1 MLLTGVASGIIAGLL
16 GVGGGIVIVPVLEA
30 VLEFLGVDAA
40 VRMHIAVATS
50 LAVIIPTSI
59 SSARAHRR
67 RDSIDLAII
76 WSWAP
81 FIFLGV
87 ICGVFISAYVS
98 GRFLAAVFAVVAFLL
113 SINMIA
119 HFTERRLGEDLPK
132 TPFFL
137 SLPFGIGTVS
147 TLMGIGG
154 GSMTVPAL
162 TVYGKPIHLAVG
174 TSALLGLV
182 IAVPSATG
190 YLFTGWGNPLLPDGS
205 IGYINLYGFALI
217 MPMSVLCA
225 PLGAKI
231 AHALSQRLLGGFFG
245 LFLLAT
251 SIRMGLLAY

>member
-1 MLLTGVASGIIAGLL
+1 MLLTGVVSGIIAGLL

-30 VLEFLGVDAA
+30 VLAFLGVDVA

-50 LAVIIPTSI
+50 LAVIIPTSL
-59 SSARAHRR
+59 SSARAHGR
-67 RDSIDLAII
+67 RDSIDYAIVR
-76 WSWAP
+76 SWAP

-87 ICGVFISAYVS
+87 ISGVVISAYVS
-98 GRFLAAVFAVVAFLL
+98 GRFLAGVFAAVAFLL

-137 SLPFGIGTVS
+137 SLPFSIGSIS

-162 TVYGKPIHLAVG
+162 TVFGKPIHLAVG

-182 IAVPSATG
+182 IAVPSAAG
-190 YLFTGWGNPLLPDGS
+190 YIVTGWGNPSLPDGS

-217 MPMSVLCA
+217 TPMSVFCA
-225 PLGAKI
+225 PLGARI
-231 AHALSQRLLGGFFG
+231 AHAMSQRLLGGFFG
-245 LFLLAT
+245 LFLLAM
-251 SIRMGLLAY
+251 SVRMGLLAI